1 MRRRLPALAVSAALA
16 TFALTAGP
24 SVSAALAGWFGPN
37 VDPQL
42 VAQVPFDKRGAINAA
57 DAELAVATEDL
68 ALAKMRQELADT
80 QRDYASLGVGLAKA
94 QEQSAKLALDIA
106 KLEAVMAQRLG
117 EPGENNKLLND
128 LKADRIKSEGE
139 RLQLQGKQNA
149 TDLMVRDMR
158 QRVAAKEQDVAA
170 LKARKGAPGAP
181 AKSSAPISPGAPAK
195 AQAPTSQAPK
205 AEVYDKP
212 TVGTGAEVISEK
224 PSPEA
229 APAIPAT
236 PEGDL
241 KN

>member
-1 MRRRLPALAVSAALA
+1 MRRRLPALALSAALA
-16 TFALTAGP
+16 ALACTSGP
-24 SVSAALAGWFGPN
+24 CASPAQAGWFGPN

-57 DAELAVATEDL
+57 DAELAVASEDL
-68 ALAKMRQELADT
+68 TLAKMKQELADT
-80 QRDYASLGVGLAKA
+80 QRDYASLGVAMAKA

-106 KLEAVMAQRLG
+106 MLEAVMAQGLG
-117 EPGENNKLLND
+117 KPDENTKLLND

-139 RLQLQGKQNA
+139 RLQLQGKQSG
-149 TDLMVRDMR
+149 TDLMVRDMQ

-170 LKARKGAPGAP
+170 LKARMGTPGAP
-181 AKSSAPISPGAPAK
+181 ANSSAPSTPITPGSPAK
-195 AQAPTSQAPK
+195 AQAPK

-229 APAIPAT
+229 APAISAT